1 MQDDLLE
8 KVKISKDSF
17 HIIND
22 SVLEEPQVP
31 EIVQNDEI
39 SINYVMN
46 HKIWNRN
53 KVNIDEVF
61 AYNVAKDVISD
72 NDDQEPMTIE
82 DCRQRNDWPK
92 WKDAIQAELDSLAK
106 RKVFGPV
113 VRTLEGVKSIG
124 YRWVF
129 V

>member
-1 MQDDLLE
+1 MRKGAKMQNDLIK
-8 KVKISKDSF
+8 KVEIPKDSF
-17 HIIND
+17 DIING
-22 SVLEEPQVP
+22 SVPEEPQVP
-31 EIVQNDEI
+31 EIVENDEI

-92 WKDAIQAELDSLAK
+92 WKDAIQPELDPLAK
-106 RKVFGPV
+106 
-113 VRTLEGVKSIG
+113 LSIQIHLIQN
-124 YRWVF
+124 RN
-129 V
+129 